1 MDTKTPLFNSK
12 VIKIYLEYIAEN
24 YPEIDINPIFKHS
37 GITPHEINESS
48 HWFNES
54 QVDRFY
60 MFLLEK
66 IGNQNLARDVGRYIV
81 SARVMG
87 ILKKFVMG
95 LMDTV
100 SIYMQIEKNYKILNK
115 AADVK
120 AKKLGKN
127 KIEITTIPKPG
138 TEEKPYMCQN
148 RTGIFEALATIFT
161 NKFANIEEI
170 SCVHKG
176 GSCCRYIITWED
188 SDFWRWSKLGSYSL
202 ITFIPISVTL
212 FFLLP
217 NALWTAITIWLW
229 LITIFLFLYSA
240 YLEKKELLTTMK
252 MEGNVAKDLL
262 DEMDIRHS
270 NAMMVQ
276 EIGLSISN
284 ILDVEKIICKV
295 MRTMEKHLDFD
306 CGTISLYDKA
316 AKHFTLFESYG
327 CNHKGEKLL
336 KQIEFSL
343 ESPEPS
349 APFMHIFKD
358 QIPLLVNDF
367 DSWEELSNS
376 AKETITGYLAIKS
389 FICVPIV
396 YEKESM
402 GLLFGYNTSSKR
414 NLTQS
419 DLSLMNGVASEIAI
433 SIANAISFQK
443 LQESEDR
450 YRLLAEHIND
460 VIWKSDL
467 DMNWRYISPSFQKL
481 TGYSQKEAMSL
492 PIEKVLT
499 PSSLN
504 RFLSVL
510 EEKLHHISQKENEN
524 MAVKVEV
531 EYFCKDHST
540 IWAEI
545 DASFLFDEEGKPNGV
560 LGVSRNIIDRKQAE
574 HEKNMLETKLKQKYK
589 MEAIGTMAGGI
600 AHDFNNILGII
611 LGNSELAT
619 YDLPSS
625 HPARQPLEEIKTA
638 SFRGKEVVMQLL
650 NFARRTDHQK
660 QAIKIVPL
668 VKKALKSLRV
678 IVASNIEIHSE
689 ISEFPDMV
697 VADPIQIHQVV
708 LNLCKNAAQAMN
720 GEKGLL
726 KIKLTTTFIEEN
738 SSKAFQRLSPG
749 KYVLL
754 TVKDTGHG
762 IPNEIFNRIFDP
774 YFTTKEIGQ
783 GSGMGLSIVHGIAK
797 NIGAEIQVTSHLEE
811 GTTFEIFFPAVTGED
826 INKEKTSVETSAHGK
841 ERILII
847 DDEKQIVNF
856 WEQLLSKMGYKVTGS
871 TSGKE
876 ILEKFRLHPDEY
888 DLVITDMAMPEIAG
902 DKLAEKILRI
912 RGDIPIILCTG
923 YNDNINMKKA
933 KEIGIKAFLM
943 KPIGKNELAKT
954 IRDVIGNR

>member
-12 VIKIYLEYIAEN
+12 VIKIYLEFIAEH
-24 YPEIDINPIFKHS
+24 YPEIDINQVFEYS

-54 QVDRFY
+54 QIDRFY
-60 MFLLEK
+60 IFLLEK

-87 ILKKFVMG
+87 TLKKFVMG

-100 SIYMQIEKNYKILNK
+100 SIYMQIEKAYKILNK
-115 AADVK
+115 AADVNVR
-120 AKKLGKN
+120 KLGKN
-127 KIEITTIPKPG
+127 KIEIITTPKPG

-188 SDFWRWSKLGSYSL
+188 SDFWRWNKLGSYSL
-202 ITFIPISVTL
+202 IAFIPISSTL

-217 NALWTAITIWLW
+217 NALWTSITIWLW

-276 EIGLSISN
+276 EIGQSISN
-284 ILDVEKIICKV
+284 ILDVKKIICKV
-295 MRTMEKHLDFD
+295 MKAMEKHLDFD
-306 CGTISLYDKA
+306 CGTISLYGNGTKR
-316 AKHFTLFESYG
+316 FTYFDGYG
-327 CNHKGEKLL
+327 CDNKGEKLL
-336 KQIEFSL
+336 KQIEFNL

-349 APFMHIFKD
+349 TPFMHLFKN
-358 QIPLLVNDF
+358 QTPLLVNDF

-376 AKETITGYLAIKS
+376 AKEEITGYLAIKS
-389 FICVPIV
+389 FICVPVV
-396 YEKESM
+396 YEKKLM

-419 DLSLMNGVASEIAI
+419 DLSLLSGVASEIAI
-433 SIANAISFQK
+433 SIVNAMSFQK
-443 LQESEDR
+443 LQESEER
-450 YRLLAEHIND
+450 YRLLAENVND

-467 DMNWRYISPSFQKL
+467 NLNWRYISSSFQKL

-492 PIEKVLT
+492 PIEKILT

-504 RFLSVL
+504 HFLSVL
-510 EEKLHHISQKENEN
+510 EEKLHHISRGENEN
-524 MAVKVEV
+524 IAVKLEV

-540 IWAEI
+540 VWAEI
-545 DASFLFDEEGKPNGV
+545 DASFLLDEKGKPTGI

-574 HEKNMLETKLKQKYK
+574 YEKDLLETKLKQKYK

-611 LGNSELAT
+611 LGNTELAT

-625 HPARQPLEEIKTA
+625 HPACQPLEEIKTA

-650 NFARRTDHQK
+650 NYARKTGHQK
-660 QAIKIVPL
+660 EAVKIIPI
-668 VKKALKSLRV
+668 VKEALKSLRV
-678 IVASNIEIHSE
+678 TVASNIEIHSE

-708 LNLCKNAAQAMN
+708 LNLCKNAAQAMS
-720 GEKGLL
+720 GEKGILE
-726 KIKLTTTFIEEN
+726 IKLTTTFIEEK
-738 SSKAFQRLSPG
+738 SSKTFRRLLPG
-749 KYVLL
+749 KYILL
-754 TVKDTGHG
+754 IVKDTGHG
-762 IPNEIFNRIFDP
+762 IPHNIFDRVFDP

-783 GSGMGLSIVHGIAK
+783 GSGMGLSIVHGIVK
-797 NIGAEIQVTSHLEE
+797 NIGGEIQVSSQLKE
-811 GTTFEIFFPAVTGED
+811 GTTFEIFFPAVT
-826 INKEKTSVETSAHGK
+826 VENIDKDETPVEMVVHGK
-841 ERILII
+841 ERILIV
-847 DDEKQIVNF
+847 DDEEQIVDF
-856 WEQLLSKMGYKVTGS
+856 WTQLLGKMGYKVTGS
-871 TSGKE
+871 TSGTE
-876 ILEKFRLHPDEY
+876 ILKKFRLHPDEY
-888 DLVITDMAMPEIAG
+888 DLVITDMAMSEITG
-902 DKLAEKILRI
+902 DKLAEKILKI

-923 YNDNINMKKA
+923 YSDNINMEKA

-954 IRDVIGNR
+954 IRDVIDNP